1 MPDLVLIDGGK
12 GQLSVALAAMHDL
25 GLNIN
30 TAALAKEFEHI
41 FLPDRG
47 DPVVLPKDSP
57 ALKLLQSIRDE
68 LTGSQWDITGN

>member
-1 MPDLVLIDGGK
+1 VGRAYARRKEEGKKMPDLVLIDGGK

-41 FLPDRG
+41 SCQIGGIL
-47 DPVVLPKDSP
+47 
-57 ALKLLQSIRDE
+57 
-68 LTGSQWDITGN
+68 